1 MATSLKDLLHT
12 IIPHQ
17 TSWKAELHLNW
28 KQIIGHLADQVQLL
42 KVYDTAL
49 LLGVKDSSWLQEMYL
64 LSPLLIETINK
75 SLDKPYIIKLH
86 FKNVGEG
93 EYTQQNA
100 APHPKKEK
108 ITQPKAQA
116 KHNLTRFEQTTL
128 DQVEDPE
135 LREALKELLLTCYQ
149 EKK

>member
-1 MATSLKDLLHT
+1 MATSLKDLLIT
-12 IIPHQ
+12 IIPQQ
-17 TSWKAELHLNW
+17 TSWKAELHINW
-28 KQIIGHLADQVQLL
+28 KNIIGHLSEHVQLL
-42 KVYDTAL
+42 KVYDSAL

-86 FKNVGEG
+86 FKNVGES

-100 APHPKKEK
+100 APQPKKEK
-108 ITQPKAQA
+108 TQQPKDQS
-116 KHNLTRFEQTTL
+116 KHTLTRFEQTTL

>member
-1 MATSLKDLLHT
+1 MATSLKDLLTT
-12 IIPHQ
+12 IIPQQ
-17 TSWKAELHLNW
+17 TSWKAKLHQNW
-28 KQIIGHLADQVQLL
+28 QHIIGHLAEHVQLL
-42 KVYDTAL
+42 KVYDQAL

-75 SLDKPYIIKLH
+75 SLEKPYIIKLH

-93 EYTQQNA
+93 EYTQQFA
-100 APHPKKEK
+100 APQPNKEK
-108 ITQPKAQA
+108 KPQLKAQK
-116 KHNLTRFEQTTL
+116 KHTLTPFEQTTL
-128 DQVEDPE
+128 NQIEDPE

>member
-1 MATSLKDLLHT
+1 MATSLKDLLTT
-12 IIPHQ
+12 IIPQQ

-28 KQIIGHLADQVQLL
+28 KQIIGHLAEHVQLL
-42 KVYDTAL
+42 KVYDQAL
-49 LLGVKDSSWLQEMYL
+49 VLGVKDSSWLQEMYL

-75 SLDKPYIIKLH
+75 SLEKPSIIKLH

-93 EYTQQNA
+93 EYIQHNA
-100 APHPKKEK
+100 TPQPKKEK
-108 ITQPKAQA
+108 KPQLKPQT
-116 KHNLTRFEQTTL
+116 KHTLTRFEQTTL
-128 DQVEDPE
+128 DQVEDSE